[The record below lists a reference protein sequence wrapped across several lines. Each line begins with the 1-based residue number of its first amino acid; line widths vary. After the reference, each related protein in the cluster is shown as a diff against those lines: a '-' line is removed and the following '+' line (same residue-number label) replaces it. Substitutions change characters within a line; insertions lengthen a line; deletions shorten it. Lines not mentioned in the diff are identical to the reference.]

1 MKISII
7 IPCYNEISTIENIIR
22 EVQSTD
28 STFDI
33 IIVDDFSTDGT
44 RVLLQEIQSE
54 LKFSLLLHEF
64 NQGKGAALRTG
75 FKAATGDIIVIQDA
89 DLEYSPEEIPR
100 LTKL

>member
-44 RVLLQEIQSE
+44 RILLQEIQSE

-64 NQGKGAALRTG
+64 IVSKLKFDPYSSHLR
-75 FKAATGDIIVIQDA
+75 I
-89 DLEYSPEEIPR
+89 EH
-100 LTKL
+100 